1 MVKKMAPRK
10 VKVCP
15 GCPARDLELDVT
27 PQFQFVSNNKQDTKK
42 VTIINN
48 FKKLK
53 GKVTSL
59 F

>member
-15 GCPARDLELDVT
+15 GCPARDLELVVT
-27 PQFQFVSNNKQDTKK
+27 PQFQFVNNNKQDTKK

>member
-15 GCPARDLELDVT
+15 GCPARDLELHVT
-27 PQFQFVSNNKQDTKK
+27 PQFQFVADNKRDTKK
-42 VTIINN
+42 VTIIDN

>member
-1 MVKKMAPRK
+1 MVKKMAPRR

-15 GCPARDLELDVT
+15 GCPAKDLELDVT
-27 PQFQFVSNNKQDTKK
+27 PQFQFVADNKRDNKK

-53 GKVTSL
+53 GKVSSL

>member
-1 MVKKMAPRK
+1 MAPRR

-15 GCPARDLELDVT
+15 GCPAKDLELDVT
-27 PQFQFVSNNKQDTKK
+27 PQFQFVADNKRDTKK
-42 VTIINN
+42 VTIVNN

-53 GKVTSL
+53 GKVSSL

>member
-15 GCPARDLELDVT
+15 GCPARDLEPDVT
-27 PQFQFVSNNKQDTKK
+27 PQFQFVADNKRDTKK
-42 VTIINN
+42 VTIIDN

>member
-1 MVKKMAPRK
+1 MVKKMAPRR

-15 GCPARDLELDVT
+15 GCAAKDLELDVT
-27 PQFQFVSNNKQDTKK
+27 PQFQFVADNKRDTKK
-42 VTIINN
+42 VTIIND
-48 FKKLK
+48 FKRLK

>member
-1 MVKKMAPRK
+1 MVKKMAPRR

-15 GCPARDLELDVT
+15 GCPAKDLELDVT
-27 PQFQFVSNNKQDTKK
+27 PQFQFVADNNRDTKK

-53 GKVTSL
+53 GKVSSL